1 MEDKADDNL
10 KHLMA
15 QIEVEQGLRFLNE
28 ILPQC
33 MDLQKTMA
41 KLMHNFYDS
50 LCKEGFTK
58 LQALEIIKTHGT
70 GLNSN
75 LNGKS

>member
-1 MEDKADDNL
+1 MEDKIDDNL
-10 KHLMA
+10 KRLMA
-15 QIEVEQGLRFLNE
+15 QIEVEQGLLFLKE

-33 MDLQKTMA
+33 MDLQNTIA
-41 KLMHNFYDS
+41 KLMHNFYSS

-58 LQALEIIKTHGT
+58 AQALEIIKIHGT

-75 LNGKS
+75 LNGEL

>member
-41 KLMHNFYDS
+41 KLMHNFYAS

-58 LQALEIIKTHGT
+58 LQALEIIKMHGT

-75 LNGKS
+75 LNGES

>member
-1 MEDKADDNL
+1 MEDKADGNL
-10 KHLMA
+10 RRLMA
-15 QIEVEQGLRFLNE
+15 QIEAEQGLQHLDE

-33 MDLQKTMA
+33 MGLQKKIA
-41 KLMHNFYDS
+41 KLIRNFYIS

-58 LQALEIIKTHGT
+58 PQALEIIKTQGT

-75 LNGKS
+75 ANDK

>member
-1 MEDKADDNL
+1 MDDNL
-10 KHLMA
+10 RRLME
-15 QIEVEQGLRFLNE
+15 QIEAEQDLRHLNE

-33 MDLQKTMA
+33 KDLQKTMA
-41 KLMHNFYDS
+41 LLMHNFYTS

-58 LQALEIIKTHGT
+58 PQALEIIKAHGT

-75 LNGKS
+75 LDDES

>member
-1 MEDKADDNL
+1 MEDKADGNL
-10 KHLMA
+10 RRLMA
-15 QIEVEQGLRFLNE
+15 QIEAEQGLQHLDE

-33 MDLQKTMA
+33 MGLQKTIA
-41 KLMHNFYDS
+41 KLIRNFYIS

-58 LQALEIIKTHGT
+58 PQALEIIKTQGT

-75 LNGKS
+75 ANDK

>member
-1 MEDKADDNL
+1 MDESL
-10 KHLMA
+10 RRLVA
-15 QIEVEQGLRFLNE
+15 QIEAEQGLRHLEE

-33 MDLQKTMA
+33 MNLQKTLAM
-41 KLMHNFYDS
+41 LMHNFYNS

-58 LQALEIIKTHGT
+58 PQALEIIKAHGT

-75 LNGKS
+75 LDDEL